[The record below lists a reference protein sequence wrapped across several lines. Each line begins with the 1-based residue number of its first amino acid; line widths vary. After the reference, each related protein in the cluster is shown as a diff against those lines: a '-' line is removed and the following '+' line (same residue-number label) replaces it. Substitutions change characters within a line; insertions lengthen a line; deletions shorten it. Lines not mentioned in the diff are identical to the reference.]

1 VIAIFLQ
8 KDGFEMNKNHF
19 EMIINTMINQIYS
32 T

>member
-1 VIAIFLQ
+1 LQ

-19 EMIINTMINQIYS
+19 EMITNTMINQIYS